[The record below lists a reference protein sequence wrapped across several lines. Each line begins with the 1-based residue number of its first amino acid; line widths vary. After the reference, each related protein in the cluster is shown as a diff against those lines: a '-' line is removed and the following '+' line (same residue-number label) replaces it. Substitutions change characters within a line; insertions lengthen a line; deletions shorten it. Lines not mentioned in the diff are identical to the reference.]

1 MLGLFKVRI
10 RVRMVLGLGLGL
22 VSFWSA
28 KLLDSWIDKLIK
40 ANKISNLFWNIIA
53 SRNFQELKWKIKTRI
68 LYQNIYL
75 DIFNN
80 LKI

>member
-1 MLGLFKVRI
+1 
-10 RVRMVLGLGLGL
+10 MVLGLGL

-75 DIFNN
+75 DI
-80 LKI
+80 LII

>member
-1 MLGLFKVRI
+1 
-10 RVRMVLGLGLGL
+10 MVLGLGLGL

-75 DIFNN
+75 EIFNN